1 MGVKTQIIAAFA
13 ERTKRRLEK
22 ESKEA
27 RQNQKDTFQQL
38 ISKGSSTLFGKEH
51 GFDEIKNHKDFVA
64 QVPLRDYEDFRPY
77 IDQIIQG
84 AYHVLWPGK
93 PLYLAKTSGTTSG
106 VKYIPITKDSIPN
119 HVDNARDALF
129 NMMIRLKLKTL
140 FDGKMIFLSGSP
152 VLEEKGGIPTGRL
165 SGIVNHWI
173 PSWLKGNQ
181 MPSFETNCIEDWE
194 TKVDK
199 IARETLNQDMRLI
212 SGIPPWVEMY
222 YTRLLELTGKQT
234 VKEIFPNYQLFVYGG
249 VNFEPYR
256 AQLEQLTGGPIPSL
270 ETYPASEGFIA
281 FQDLESADDGLAL
294 QCNSG
299 IFFEFIPVE
308 EITSEHPVRLPL
320 SEVQLGKD
328 YAVVIN
334 SNAGLW
340 AYNLGDIVTFVS
352 LDPFRLKV
360 TGRVK
365 HFISAFGEHV
375 TAKEVEEALRR
386 AMLKHPCSVQ
396 EFTVAP
402 QVNPQGGGKPFHEW
416 WIEFGNTPNDLS
428 AFAKDLDEA
437 MIAQN
442 IYYRDLVEG
451 KILQPLQ
458 VRILPKGS
466 FNAYMHTLGKLGGQ
480 NKVPRLSN
488 DRSVASQLEVYLDL
502 GPKPT

>member
-1 MGVKTQIIAAFA
+1 MGVKTKIIAAFA
-13 ERTKRRLEK
+13 ERTRSRLEK
-22 ESKEA
+22 ESKAA

-38 ISKGSSTLFGKEH
+38 ISKGTPTTFGKEH
-51 GFDEIKNHKDFVA
+51 GFATIKSHKDFIA
-64 QVPLRDYEDFRPY
+64 QVPLRDYEDLRPY
-77 IDQIIQG
+77 IDQIIAG
-84 AYHVLWPGK
+84 HSHVLWPGK

-119 HVDNARDALF
+119 HIDNARDALF
-129 NMMIRLKLKTL
+129 NMMTLLKLKTL

-173 PSWLKGNQ
+173 PNWLKGNQ
-181 MPSFETNCIEDWE
+181 LPSFETNCIDDWE
-194 TKVDK
+194 TKVDQ
-199 IARETLNQDMRLI
+199 IARETLRQDMRLI
-212 SGIPPWVEMY
+212 SGIPPWVQMY
-222 YTRLLELTGKQT
+222 YTRLLELSGKNT
-234 VKEIFPNYQLFVYGG
+234 IREIFPNYQLFVYGG

-256 AQLEQLTGGPIPSL
+256 AQLEQLTGGPIHSL

-281 FQDLESADDGLAL
+281 FQDLVNADDGLAL

-299 IFFEFIPVE
+299 IFYEFIPVE
-308 EITSEHPVRLPL
+308 EISSSNPNRLSL
-320 SEVQLGKD
+320 SDVQFGKD

-340 AYNLGDIVTFVS
+340 GYNLGDTVSFVS
-352 LDPFRLKV
+352 LDPYRLKV

-375 TAKEVEEALRR
+375 IAKEVEEALQNTMR
-386 AMLKHPCSVQ
+386 KHPCALQ

-402 QVNPQGGGKPFHEW
+402 QVNPPGGQKPFHEW
-416 WIEFGNTPNDLS
+416 WIEFGSVPLDVT
-428 AFAKDLDEA
+428 AFARDLNDE
-437 MIAQN
+437 MIKAN
-442 IYYRDLVEG
+442 IYYRDLLDG

-466 FNAYMHTLGKLGGQ
+466 FKAYMQSIGKLGGQ

-488 DRSVASQLEVYLDL
+488 DRSVASPLEVYLDL